1 MFFRIIVCEPNG
13 HVKHVIGDG
22 RRGHA
27 DGVFSEARF
36 DSPQGLAMN
45 ENCLYVCDTNNH
57 AIRCIDL
64 TKNQVTTVAGNGNQ
78 CINSQMTSGQN
89 GLDMALGTI
98 HILRYHFVK
107 KQGRWIKNHSMARA
121 NLNESENLVT
131 RAASMYFWSVS
142 LVYQLFGQFLIFL
155 VDQKKFWYTK
165 KKFGQP
171 KNSEPDQKFPE
182 TKQNFFGQPKKE
194 RNRLNNWSTK
204 RLTKTTWTGLLSLT
218 SYGPVLLVK
227 KS

>member
-57 AIRCIDL
+57 VIRCIDL

-155 VDQKKFWYTK
+155 VDQKKIWLTK
-165 KKFGQP
+165 KNFGIAK
-171 KNSEPDQKFPE
+171 KNFGIAKRNLVDRKKNLVDQK
-182 TKQNFFGQPKKE
+182 NI
-194 RNRLNNWSTK
+194 
-204 RLTKTTWTGLLSLT
+204 
-218 SYGPVLLVK
+218 
-227 KS
+227 

>member
-1 MFFRIIVCEPNG
+1 MNFIYSFWIYVSFSIFIIFRIIVCEPNG

-22 RRGHA
+22 KRGHA

-57 AIRCIDL
+57 VIRCIDL
-64 TKNQVTTVAGNGNQ
+64 TKNQVSTVAGNGNQ

-89 GLDMALGTI
+89 GLDMALGII

-131 RAASMYFWSVS
+131 NTTAASS
-142 LVYQLFGQFLIFL
+142 
-155 VDQKKFWYTK
+155 KYT
-165 KKFGQP
+165 P
-171 KNSEPDQKFPE
+171 KRSRICIN
-182 TKQNFFGQPKKE
+182 
-194 RNRLNNWSTK
+194 
-204 RLTKTTWTGLLSLT
+204 
-218 SYGPVLLVK
+218 
-227 KS
+227 